1 MDFFFL
7 TLGTILL
14 LSLVGGILAYKLKQS
29 PMIGYLSIGLVVSAL
44 VYIPLFSGSVKI
56 LISNSSVIQD
66 LSQIGLIMLL
76 FFIGL
81 NISPKNFTRAGKMAL
96 VLATVDLSV
105 TIFTGFII
113 GKIFRWDF
121 ADTLFLAFIISQ
133 SSIIITAKSIED
145 LKKLTTTETET
156 LLATLILEDF
166 ISIILVFF
174 ANGYMVTKTTVPA
187 ALSLETVGIIVL
199 LLFFVFMMFF
209 AMPFL
214 KNIIVRAKNDE
225 FLIIFALSALFLVS
239 ALLDVFGVTP
249 AIGGF
254 FVGMIFSETRLAKD
268 FEQKLSPIKYAFAS
282 IFFVTFGF
290 MINIP
295 DLFSQWNIIVLS
307 TVFIIID
314 EIIILSIFAYL
325 FGFNSK
331 SAVLIGSG
339 ALPRTEG
346 SVIFANIAVSIFIAS
361 GGLIL
366 TKAYDLIA
374 ITGGLCIL
382 TSIATPFFL
391 RNTESLSRTLSRAV
405 PAYLRYSGS
414 VISRTLKPIF
424 FPRYIPLRRHSYSS
438 LVVFII
444 SFIYIAYLLIY
455 NNFIHIYV
463 YIGVPVL
470 LYFIW
475 WATKNAIGPIIHNS
489 QYSNIGMNRKSIV
502 HIQRIVTITITTL
515 MGMIIT
521 ISALWNLNWIY
532 TLLIIFL
539 AVLFLQ
545 VEYYHFYRRSSSG
558 AIFTS

>member
-1 MDFFFL
+1 MNYFFL
-7 TLGTILL
+7 TLGIILL
-14 LSLVGGILAYKLKQS
+14 LSLIGGLLAYKLKQS
-29 PMIGYLSIGLVVSAL
+29 PMIGYLSIGLIVGAL
-44 VYIPLFSGSVKI
+44 VYIPVLGSPVKV
-56 LISNSSVIQD
+56 LIGNSSAIQD

-81 NISPKNFTRAGKMAL
+81 NISPRNFKRAGKLAL
-96 VLATVDLSV
+96 VLATVDLAV

-121 ADTLFLAFIISQ
+121 ANTLFLALIISQ
-133 SSIIITAKSIED
+133 SSIIITAKSIEE

-156 LLATLILEDF
+156 LLTILILEDF
-166 ISIILVFF
+166 IAIIFVFF
-174 ANGYMVTKTTVPA
+174 ANGYMVTKTTIPA
-187 ALSLETVGIIVL
+187 ALTIETVGIIVV
-199 LLFFVFMMFF
+199 LLFFIFLMLF

-214 KNIIVRAKNDE
+214 KNQIFRAKNDE

-239 ALLDVFGVTP
+239 ALLNVFGVTP

-254 FVGMIFSETRLAKD
+254 FVGMIFSETKLTKD
-268 FEQKLSPIKYAFAS
+268 FELKLAPIKYAFAS

-290 MINIP
+290 MINLP
-295 DLFSQWNIIVLS
+295 VLFAQWNIIIIS

-366 TKAYDLIA
+366 TKAYVLVA

-382 TSIATPFFL
+382 TSVATPFFL
-391 RNTESLSRTLSRAV
+391 RNTGAVSNILSKLV
-405 PAYLRYSGS
+405 PNYLKYSGS
-414 VISRTLKPIF
+414 VISRTLKPLF
-424 FPRYIPLRRHSYSS
+424 FPKYIPLRSHTYSS
-438 LVVFII
+438 LIVYLASIAYIAFLLFYYGFVH
-444 SFIYIAYLLIY
+444 IYI
-455 NNFIHIYV
+455 
-463 YIGVPVL
+463 YIGVPVM

-475 WATKNAIGPIIHNS
+475 WATKNTVRPIIHNS
-489 QYSNIGMNRKSIV
+489 QYSNIGMSRKSAV
-502 HIQRIVTITITTL
+502 HIQRIVTITVTAL
-515 MGMIIT
+515 MGMIMV
-521 ISALWNLNWIY
+521 ISALWNFNWLY
-532 TLLIIFL
+532 AL
-539 AVLFLQ
+539 AVIFFVVLYLQ
-545 VEYYHFYRRSSSG
+545 AEYYYFYKKSSANS
-558 AIFTS
+558 FSSF